1 MKKEQIIKVVCITG
15 GLITIGLLAHRLLK
29 VDENKELQ
37 KTEKPIERAL
47 HKVMAKKKSVT
58 KPESIEVKKKAIV
71 PEVKVVPIKPIAD
84 EFPLQLGSKGKNV
97 ERLQIYLLR
106 NYGWAGI
113 VTETFDEKVLER
125 VKRHLK
131 VEKVDETFF
140 NKLEMA
146 EPIKP

>member
-29 VDENKELQ
+29 VDEKRELQ
-37 KTEKPIERAL
+37 RTEKPIEQAL
-47 HKVMAKKKSVT
+47 QKVMTKKKLVP
-58 KPESIEVKKKAIV
+58 KPEPVLVKEKVVVPKVKIV
-71 PEVKVVPIKPIAD
+71 PLKPIAD
-84 EFPLQLGSKGKNV
+84 EFPLQLGSNGKNV

-113 VTETFDEKVLER
+113 VTGTFDDKVLER

-131 VEKVDETFF
+131 VEKVDETLF
-140 NKLEMA
+140 NKLEMV